1 MDKSADAGASAC
13 VITARTCSSSHLI
26 TCDCLFVVFFDAVAS
41 EASTHVIIIDVEN
54 EIGEK
59 TPVEIDDTDDQNEAG
74 ACLLAADVASC
85 DVTQVMCSRLACSG

>member
-1 MDKSADAGASAC
+1 MLASSQRAP
-13 VITARTCSSSHLI
+13 ALSRLI
-26 TCDCLFVVFFDAVAS
+26 ACDCLFVVFFDAVAS